1 MNGARALA
9 LGAAIALVAGCSEFA
24 PYETYAPP
32 PPAGHKE
39 AGPRVAVCYDR
50 LTANLA
56 EVKNSAQA
64 LCAKGTA
71 ATPVS
76 TDLTMQDCP
85 LLLPQRAI
93 FVCAPNK

>member
-1 MNGARALA
+1 MISVRALA
-9 LGAAIALVAGCSEFA
+9 LGAAITLVAGCSEFA

-32 PPAGHKE
+32 PTAGHKE

-50 LTANLA
+50 VTANPS
-56 EVKNSAQA
+56 EVAKSAQA
-64 LCAKGTA
+64 LCAKGTTV
-71 ATPVS
+71 TPVS